1 MFCRR
6 MLRVAPAT
14 YMGTWN
20 LWVVCERVLLLVI
33 FGEVKRDECLVA
45 MPGWQET
52 LWRNSGIAFVADFVD
67 CLSGWACVGEPL
79 WYVTFVVLVTCVVC
93 ALVASLCL
101 SGPFDDLFYFW
112 IKHLFCCIHFS
123 GFVPHFL
130 TFLLLEFSWYLVT
143 FFLLLFICIFRISRT
158 CQIEGE
164 CWECNRARLGML
176 KYSIKWTLLI

>member
-20 LWVVCERVLLLVI
+20 LWVVCERVLLPVT
-33 FGEVKRDECLVA
+33 FSEVKRDECLVA
-45 MPGWQET
+45 MPAWRET
-52 LWRNSGIAFVADFVD
+52 LWRNLGIALVADFVD

-79 WYVTFVVLVTCVVC
+79 WYVTFVVLLTCVVC
-93 ALVASLCL
+93 ALVVSLCL

-112 IKHLFCCIHFS
+112 IEHLFCRIHFS

-143 FFLLLFICIFRISRT
+143 FFFFFSFSYF
-158 CQIEGE
+158 GYFG
-164 CWECNRARLGML
+164 RARLRGSVGNAIRHASA
-176 KYSIKWTLLI
+176 YSNIR